1 MLDRTKNVTG
11 ENYIF
16 EENIVQTFGRMISMR
31 ERGNKKKKPLI
42 KGCDCHVSLVI
53 NHIYASF

>member
-31 ERGNKKKKPLI
+31 ERGNKKKKKKKPL
-42 KGCDCHVSLVI
+42 
-53 NHIYASF
+53 NQRM